1 MDSVAREQLAAYGV
15 TAPEDDTPVSED
27 LSRMAHEAVKNFH
40 ECFWWWNA
48 EAPIKTRDDVRE
60 VIEALRENGGHRAW
74 WTAQALHKCL

>member
-1 MDSVAREQLAAYGV
+1 MDSVLREQPTAYGV
-15 TAPEDDTPVSED
+15 TAPQDDTPVSED

-40 ECFWWWNA
+40 ECFWWWNP

-74 WTAQALHKCL
+74 WTAQALQKCL